1 MIFHIIKLSEFFI
14 MNASKLIKSAKSA
27 ALLFRGFSSTAAG
40 EWLYLDGIKKYR
52 RGNNIGMSGMDIFS
66 LMPFDSKF
74 DKLFGDLLSM
84 AYALNR
90 HAELLPEQYYSLLT
104 RDGEQFILPLRPGL
118 EQSMDGIVSLIR
130 EKGSVLMRP
139 SSNSVKTLGHVCRF
153 DAERFFYDGRE
164 LDEDGLRT
172 LLQALPSGTIITELT
187 VSGFAPTLHLA
198 FLNSGDGPELLF
210 SVLTAE
216 QEGVPANWYTLNREL
231 SAVGEDGA
239 YDGGRIESFPDIER
253 TLRSIAAEFGEL
265 EYMNFALRLCEG
277 GFKIL
282 RVDTG
287 ADLTYL
293 EHFNDKTAAF
303 IRRKRAQKPRFV
315 GFRQALAIIC
325 RNFWSSRAKRHGF
338 MDYMYRGW
346 KKALREDRR
355 DKYTTAEEK
364 RWAHERGF
372 LSYHIKQYGLTEENW
387 RSCLSDRDYKWLRP
401 LNNKYRKLLWDKVT
415 LRYCLDKYR
424 QYLPEYYYHIVP
436 RSGKMTL
443 LKMPDCP
450 ERFPRSFEG
459 VLMLLREKRLL
470 AMKPTVGSHGIGF
483 YKLSFDGT
491 AYSVNG
497 EARTEGE
504 MLAFLSALDDYYN
517 ISEYIVMH
525 EDLRRIYSEVAC
537 TVRIMVINRHGL
549 DPVIENAYFRIGTK
563 STGFTDNIGSGGVF
577 AYVDEKTGYFHDAEI
592 IREHI
597 ITPCPLHPDTGV
609 KIEGFLPHWDEV
621 LSVIPE
627 ICRYIS
633 PLEYLGFDVVLT
645 DGGFK
650 ILEINTHQ
658 DLHRYPTYN
667 ENVHAYFMHKLEL
680 KRAGKKL
687 C

>member
-14 MNASKLIKSAKSA
+14 MKASKLIKSA
-27 ALLFRGFSSTAAG
+27 ALLFRGFTFATAD
-40 EWLYLDGIKKYR
+40 EWLYLDGIKKYKR
-52 RGNNIGMSGMDIFS
+52 RNNIGMSDKEIFS

-84 AYALNR
+84 AYALDR

-104 RDGEQFILPLRPGL
+104 RDGEQLILPLRPGL
-118 EQSMDGIVSLIR
+118 GQSMDGVVSLIR
-130 EKGSVLMRP
+130 EKGSVLVRP
-139 SSNSVKTLGHVCRF
+139 ASNSVKTAEQVCRF
-153 DAERFFYDGRE
+153 DGESFFLGESR
-164 LDEDGLRT
+164 LDEDELRAR
-172 LLQALPSGTIITELT
+172 LRKLPAGTIVTELV
-187 VSGFAPTLHLA
+187 VSDFVPTLHLA
-198 FLNSGDGPELLF
+198 FFNGGDGPELLF

-216 QEGVPANWYTLNREL
+216 QEGVPGNWYTLNREL
-231 SAVGEDGA
+231 SAVGEDGG
-239 YDGGRIESFPDIER
+239 YDGGRIAGFPDIER
-253 TLRSIAAEFGEL
+253 TLRGIAAEFGEL
-265 EYMNFALRLCEG
+265 EYMNFALRLTDG

-303 IRRKRAQKPRFV
+303 IRKKCAEKPRFV
-315 GFRQALAIIC
+315 SFRRALTIID
-325 RNFWSSRAKRHGF
+325 RYFWSFRAKRHGF

-346 KKALREDRR
+346 KRALREDSR

-364 RWAHERGF
+364 KWAHERGF

-387 RSCLSDRDYKWLRP
+387 RGCLSDRDYKWLRP
-401 LNNKYRKLLWDKVT
+401 LNNDYRKLLWDKVT

-436 RSGKMTL
+436 RGGKMTL

-450 ERFPRSFEG
+450 ERFPRSFAG
-459 VLMLLREKRLL
+459 LLMLLREKGLL
-470 AMKPTVGSHGIGF
+470 AMKPTVGSHGTGF
-483 YKLSFDGT
+483 YRLAFDGT

-497 EARTEGE
+497 EAKTEGE

-525 EDLRRIYSEVAC
+525 GQLRGIYSEVAC

-549 DPVIENAYFRIGTK
+549 DPVIENAYFRIGTR

-577 AYVDEKTGYFHDAEI
+577 AYVDEKTGFFHDAEI

-597 ITPCPLHPDTGV
+597 ITPCPLHPDTQV

-645 DGGFK
+645 DAGFK

-680 KRAGKKL
+680 KRAGKRL